1 MRALT
6 VLPGV
11 ADSGA
16 LTDVAE
22 PDPAQGSV
30 LVASRAVGICGTD
43 REILAGEYG
52 QAPPGADRLV
62 LGHESLGE
70 VIEAPDGCGLSA
82 GDPVVGMVRRPDP
95 VPCANCAAG
104 EADMCR
110 NGRYTEHGITGLH
123 GFGRDRWRAA
133 PDMVVPVDPG
143 LGDLAVLLEPASV
156 VAKAWEHVERIGRR
170 AVWEPECVLVTGA
183 GAVGMLAALLAVQ
196 RGFEVHVLDRV
207 TDGPK
212 PRLVEQLG
220 ATYHATP
227 VEHVGLEPDVVVE
240 CTGAPAVIAQVVT
253 GTARNAVVCLAG
265 VSSPGSTTPLDVGAL
280 NREWVLQNDVVFGSV
295 NANRRHYEAAAADLA
310 AADRSWLEG
319 LISRRVPVEDYRQA
333 LETRPDD
340 VKTVVTF

>member
-70 VIEAPDGCGLSA
+70 VLEAPDGCGLSA
-82 GDPVVGMVRRPDP
+82 GDPVVGVVRRSDP

-123 GFGRDRWRAA
+123 GFARDRWRAA
-133 PDMVVPVDPG
+133 PDMVVPVGPG

-196 RGFEVHVLDRV
+196 RGFDVHVLDRV

-227 VEHVGLEPDVVVE
+227 VENLGLDPDVVVE
-240 CTGAPAVIAQVVT
+240 CTGAPAVIAQVLT

-265 VSSPGSTTPLDVGAL
+265 VSSPGSTIPLDVGAL